1 MKASELRQSFL
12 TFFEERGHTVVPSS
26 SLIPDDPSVLL
37 TTAGMQ
43 QFKPYFVGRAD
54 PMRDFHSKNTASV
67 QKSFRTSDID
77 EVGDET
83 HNTFFEMLGNFS
95 FGGYF
100 KKEAITSAYEYLK
113 EIGLTI
119 DYVTIFKGDE
129 AIPRDEESARIW
141 RELDVSDIREYGREE
156 NFWGPTGAEGPCGPS
171 TEIYLKD
178 VEVWNLV
185 FNEYYCKPDGS
196 FEPLKTPGVD
206 TGMGL
211 ERLAV
216 AAQVKKHIFETDLF
230 APLITALPDAL
241 DERGKRI
248 VVDHCRGIAFL
259 LSDGVRPS
267 NKEAG
272 YILRRLMRRAIV
284 TLYAALEGSEKDN
297 GRAQTELTEV
307 LNKLF
312 DVIVAEYGDFYHQLN
327 ANVMKEECAAELS
340 KFMGTLRRGLKE
352 LERLHAIDA
361 KVAFRLYESFGL
373 PFEVIKE
380 MGGENAAKLIRES
393 FEEEFEKHR
402 EKSRAGRETKFG
414 GHGLV
419 LDTGELKARSDE
431 EVVQVTKLH
440 TATHLLQAALR
451 AVLGEGVHQAGSDVT
466 AERTRFDFTFDRRLT
481 DKEIQQIE
489 EWVNERIKKNLTVT
503 CVEMPYE
510 EAVKSGAL
518 FFSKEKYPA
527 TVKVYSV
534 GEKEGTLASKEL
546 CGGPHVEHTGDM
558 GHFRIRKQ
566 EAVGA
571 GVRRVRGVLG

>member
-1 MKASELRQSFL
+1 MKAKEIRQSFL
-12 TFFEERGHTVVPSS
+12 KFFEERGHTVVPSS

-43 QFKPYFVGRAD
+43 QFKPYFVGRVD
-54 PMRDFHSKNTASV
+54 PMRDFNSKNVASV

-95 FGGYF
+95 FGDYF
-100 KKEAITSAYEYLK
+100 KKEAITYAHDYLK
-113 EIGLTI
+113 EIGLQI
-119 DYVTIFKGDE
+119 DYVTIFKGDKD
-129 AIPRDEESARIW
+129 APRDEESARLW
-141 RELDVSDIREYGREE
+141 HELGVSDVREYGRED

-171 TEIYLKD
+171 TEIYLND

-185 FNEYYCKPDGS
+185 FNEYYCKSDGS
-196 FEPLKTPGVD
+196 FESLKMPGVD

-211 ERLAV
+211 ERLTV
-216 AAQVKKHIFETDLF
+216 AAQEKKHIFETDLF
-230 APLITALPDAL
+230 APILAVLPSAL
-241 DERGKRI
+241 DERGERI
-248 VVDHCRGIAFL
+248 VADHCRAIAFL

-284 TLYAALEGSEKDN
+284 VLYTALGGSEKDN
-297 GRAQTELTEV
+297 QRAQEELLDV
-307 LNKLF
+307 FNRAF
-312 DVIVAEYGDFYHQLN
+312 DIITAEYGDFYQELN
-327 ANVMKEECAAELS
+327 AVAVKKEFAAELS
-340 KFMGTLRRGLKE
+340 RFMATLRRGLKE
-352 LERLHAIDA
+352 LERVNAIDA
-361 KVAFRLYESFGL
+361 SVAFRLYESFGL

-380 MGGENAAKLIRES
+380 VGGEKAKKLMRGD

-402 EKSRAGRETKFG
+402 EKSRAGREAKFG

-419 LDTGELKARSDE
+419 LDTGEVRARNEE

-440 TATHLLQAALR
+440 TATHLLNSALR
-451 AVLGEGVHQAGSDVT
+451 AILGPGVQQAGSDIT
-466 AERTRFDFTFDRRLT
+466 AQRTRFDFTFDRRLT
-481 DKEIQQIE
+481 DEEVQKIE
-489 EWVNERIKKNLTVT
+489 EWVNEKIKKNLTVT
-503 CVEMPYE
+503 CVEIPYE
-510 EAVKSGAL
+510 EAIKSGAL
-518 FFSKEKYPA
+518 YFAREKYPE

-534 GEKEGTLASKEL
+534 GEKEGTMASKEL
-546 CGGPHVEHTGDM
+546 CGGPHVERTGEM

-571 GVRRVRGVLG
+571 GVRRVRGVLE